1 MKRKISM
8 FAVTLCLTAAM
19 LTGCGGNKN
28 GTTTS
33 PAPAASTDNATETPK
48 NTPEASA
55 EAEGTSKPSATEKA
69 IDDGDNAGNAVNDIV
84 DGVGDGV
91 KDTVDGVED
100 AVDDG
105 FFVRS
110 DTAFD
115 DRFEERMQGH
125 PSALCDAEVV
135 EEQCCGAMPCD
146 RFSLGRKIFDDAQ
159 HIHVVGFVCVFRE
172 FGHGVAAGEYE
183 GVVFVF
189 MAFE

>member
-55 EAEGTSKPSATEKA
+55 EAEGTSKPTATE
-69 IDDGDNAGNAVNDIV
+69 
-84 DGVGDGV
+84 

-100 AVDDG
+100 AVDD
-105 FFVRS
+105 V
-110 DTAFD
+110 T
-115 DRFEERMQGH
+115 
-125 PSALCDAEVV
+125 
-135 EEQCCGAMPCD
+135 
-146 RFSLGRKIFDDAQ
+146 K
-159 HIHVVGFVCVFRE
+159 
-172 FGHGVAAGEYE
+172 
-183 GVVFVF
+183 
-189 MAFE
+189 

>member
-69 IDDGDNAGNAVNDIV
+69 ADDGDNAGNAPAFIHR
-84 DGVGDGV
+84 
-91 KDTVDGVED
+91 T
-100 AVDDG
+100 AVHYQ
-105 FFVRS
+105 RIKKS
-110 DTAFD
+110 WYT
-115 DRFEERMQGH
+115 GH
-125 PSALCDAEVV
+125 IDCM
-135 EEQCCGAMPCD
+135 C
-146 RFSLGRKIFDDAQ
+146 
-159 HIHVVGFVCVFRE
+159 
-172 FGHGVAAGEYE
+172 
-183 GVVFVF
+183 
-189 MAFE
+189 

>member
-33 PAPAASTDNATETPK
+33 PAPAASTE
-48 NTPEASA
+48 
-55 EAEGTSKPSATEKA
+55 PSATEKA

-100 AVDDG
+100 AVDD
-105 FFVRS
+105 V
-110 DTAFD
+110 T
-115 DRFEERMQGH
+115 
-125 PSALCDAEVV
+125 
-135 EEQCCGAMPCD
+135 
-146 RFSLGRKIFDDAQ
+146 K
-159 HIHVVGFVCVFRE
+159 
-172 FGHGVAAGEYE
+172 
-183 GVVFVF
+183 
-189 MAFE
+189 

>member
-69 IDDGDNAGNAVNDIV
+69 SDDGDNAGNAVNDIV

-100 AVDDG
+100 AVDDVTKQG
-105 FFVRS
+105 KINLCKKIPSKEICVS
-110 DTAFD
+110 TAFPWMGFLLSVNF
-115 DRFEERMQGH
+115 RNQTIGILHSLEWK
-125 PSALCDAEVV
+125 SA
-135 EEQCCGAMPCD
+135 
-146 RFSLGRKIFDDAQ
+146 
-159 HIHVVGFVCVFRE
+159 VGFVISLPLGKFCPSVFDLGIDIVRCE
-172 FGHGVAAGEYE
+172 ENAKAI
-183 GVVFVF
+183 
-189 MAFE
+189 M